1 MKIITNSHP
10 RDLFCF
16 WDLPEAAQPDFD
28 YITGEDRYSPRLFRY
43 RGAWYDTGEFFP
55 IPDHPD
61 WRGLRWDGYQS
72 DSYFSATLV
81 RYVDGG
87 ERVIVGRYW
96 A

>member
-16 WDLPEAAQPDFD
+16 WDLPEAAQSDFD
-28 YITGEDRYSPRLFRY
+28 YIEGEDRYSPRLFRY
-43 RGAWYDTGEFFP
+43 GGAWYDTGGFFRL
-55 IPDHPD
+55 PDHPD
-61 WRGLRWDGYQS
+61 WRDLPWNGYQS
-72 DSYFSATLV
+72 DSYFSGTLV
-81 RYVDGG
+81 RYVDDY